1 MPNLSACSKNNWTC
15 AISFECKY
23 SNIFLQ
29 FWAHS
34 EYFLWSKVRSILAYP
49 IYQFMFNKYCNPKK
63 FKGWLLRMISGQVR
77 ISLYRECAFIRL
89 PHILILKVDGNF
101 NYTLHYLTINLQCCS
116 IDGILL
122 QFFGAPLFLQSSRM
136 SQKSEFW
143 YA

>member
-1 MPNLSACSKNNWTC
+1 MPNLSECTKNNWTC

-49 IYQFMFNKYCNPKK
+49 IYQFMFNKYCNPIK

-101 NYTLHYLTINLQCCS
+101 NYTLDYLTINLQCCS
-116 IDGILL
+116 IDGILF